1 MKILF
6 LKGPGGIHHK
16 NEYALSQYKNIQ
28 FYKIN
33 SMEDLDNLDLS
44 QYDCVYSPS
53 TPINASKYPGIK
65 FIFGPHFSVF
75 PDEHQMAIIKAPNAI
90 YIQPSEWAAQVWR
103 NSPYCAGI
111 PIKPVSYAVDI
122 DRFREVRPI
131 QERNQVFV
139 YYKSRNPV
147 EIQFVLNILQKHGIG
162 GKVFQYGK
170 YTETEYLS
178 YLQYSKCGIWVGRHE
193 SQGFAVEEALSM
205 NVPLLVWDVKSMN
218 QEYGFNYADIPATV
232 IPYWDDR
239 CGEVFYEGSEFES
252 KLELFLSK
260 LETYRPRDYIV
271 EQLSPE
277 ACEKQLIKTI
287 KEIGSGDQ

>member
-6 LKGPGGIHHK
+6 LKGPGIHHK

-33 SMEDLDNLDLS
+33 SVEDLDQLDLS

-53 TPINASKYPGIK
+53 TAIRAMKYPGIK

-75 PDEHQMAIIKAPNAI
+75 PDERMAIISAPNAI
-90 YIQPSEWAAQVWR
+90 YIQPSEWAANAWR
-103 NSPYCAGI
+103 DNPYCEGMTI
-111 PIKPVSYAVDI
+111 RSVPFAVDI

-131 QERNQVFV
+131 HERTQVFI
-139 YYKSRNPV
+139 YYKNRSPND
-147 EIQFVLNILQKHGIG
+147 INFAISMLQHHGIV

-178 YLQYSKCGIWVGRHE
+178 YLQQSKYGIIVDAHE
-193 SQGFAVEEALSM
+193 SQGFAVEEALSCG
-205 NVPLLVWDVKSMN
+205 VPLLVWSIKSMN
-218 QEYGFNYADIPATV
+218 QEYRSSYPDIKATTV
-232 IPYWDDR
+232 PYWDDR
-239 CGEVFYEGSEFES
+239 CGEVFYEGGEFES
-252 KLELFLSK
+252 KLRIFLSK

-271 EQLSPE
+271 EHLSPDV
-277 ACEKQLIKTI
+277 CEKQFASICYA
-287 KEIGSGDQ
+287 